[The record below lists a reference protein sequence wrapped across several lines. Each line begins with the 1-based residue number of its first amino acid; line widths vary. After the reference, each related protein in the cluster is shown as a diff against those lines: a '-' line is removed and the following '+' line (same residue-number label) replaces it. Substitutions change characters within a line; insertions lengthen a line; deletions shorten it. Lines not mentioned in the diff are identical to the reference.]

1 MYTRVQFVFIPPTE
15 ALWQPARKST
25 ANENRRPIYVFST
38 DLANSA
44 ADAVLKNCYDS
55 IVQFHNAQ
63 PKGPGY
69 LCLSKK
75 QEPKKAVNS
84 TSTRN
89 LSGSDN
95 EKEDNTR
102 ATKRRSSRLSAS
114 DETPATKKLR
124 SGRQADDAKRTRFS
138 RRLRR
143 QQQSS
148 ASPPSSP
155 ASDHSS
161 SDSQASPPAS
171 QRGRGRQRP
180 SRGAARRRGG
190 QRGRGRG
197 RRQFGG
203 RRGGEVEEEEEEEAE
218 EDSDNEE
225 EDEGEHEEE
234 RDDDGEMDESRETD
248 KLEAEGDGE
257 VSAQSPGDAY
267 DDKQDTSPRDPSTN
281 LPQQTPSEQQ
291 SMVDKD
297 NNYTICH
304 GTPRTKG
311 GRSAAVDMSSPA
323 SQTRQLKSA
332 AVSSPTGTA
341 PPSESSHPTPHDTSS
356 LSVADKQQ
364 KPAPSN
370 VSGITSGSRSQDLM
384 IGGQQPHSDMHKDAA
399 APNNWPGGLGHQF
412 SHVPPGYYGAGIHPM
427 HYASHAT
434 QHVPSAN
441 YSYGMYPW
449 GAHHVGQPSRDPQ
462 HPYATHE
469 SAQHARSATAA
480 SSQAGHLS
488 QSGGHASVPP
498 AAYQRHPHTVHHSHP
513 PVSTPS
519 ETGKEITS
527 AGSQGRESAGTTPSH
542 EKHPTQPHHAHS
554 HASLHQLSGPGS
566 AQVHHAFPRPPHTLT
581 TEQLSAAT
589 AVHHHPAAAAA
600 PFTYGFD
607 PSNPAALSHMHHLW
621 QQQQHQIRAAGVHPS
636 HLPPHLQHT
645 ATAAGMWYSP
655 HVQQLMQHGGALT
668 DESAKRRA
676 LAAQS
681 AGSKHPQVD
690 ASAALRMN
698 SNRNNNNSNTE
709 QSSLVTTVR
718 GIHSPSPHSQTML
731 LYGNTNSDPSPQAT
745 EWTRRS
751 TGDIQSLTGSIP
763 R

>member
-1 MYTRVQFVFIPPTE
+1 MSLLYIIPLTE

-84 TSTRN
+84 TRN
-89 LSGSDN
+89 LSGS
-95 EKEDNTR
+95 ESEREGGAR
-102 ATKRRSSRLSAS
+102 APKRRSSRLSVS

-124 SGRQADDAKRTRFS
+124 GGRQTDDAKRTRFS

-161 SDSQASPPAS
+161 SDSPASPPTS
-171 QRGRGRQRP
+171 QRGRGRQRS
-180 SRGAARRRGG
+180 SRGAVGRRGG

-197 RRQFGG
+197 RRQSRR
-203 RRGGEVEEEEEEEAE
+203 RRGGEVEEEEEERE
-218 EDSDNEE
+218 EDSDNED
-225 EDEGEHEEE
+225 DEGEPEEE
-234 RDDDGEMDESRETD
+234 KDDGEMDESRETDD

-257 VSAQSPGDAY
+257 VSAQSPEDPY
-267 DDKQDTSPRDPSTN
+267 DGKQDMGPRDSSMN
-281 LPQQTPSEQQ
+281 LPQQTSSELLEE
-291 SMVDKD
+291 D

-311 GRSAAVDMSSPA
+311 GRSAAVDMSSPV
-323 SQTRQLKSA
+323 SQTRQPKSA
-332 AVSSPTGTA
+332 ALSSPAGTT
-341 PPSESSHPTPHDTSS
+341 PPSESSHPTPHDISS
-356 LSVADKQQ
+356 LGVADKQQ
-364 KPAPSN
+364 KATPSN
-370 VSGITSGSRSQDLM
+370 VSSITSGGRSQDPM
-384 IGGQQPHSDMHKDAA
+384 IGGQQPHSDVHKDAT

-412 SHVPPGYYGAGIHPM
+412 SHVPGYYGAGIHPM
-427 HYASHAT
+427 HYAPHAT

-449 GAHHVGQPSRDPQ
+449 GAHHMGQPSRDPQ

-469 SAQHARSATAA
+469 SPQHVRSAAAA

-488 QSGGHASVPP
+488 QSGGHASAPP

-513 PVSTPS
+513 TASTPS
-519 ETGKEITS
+519 ETGKEMSS
-527 AGSQGRESAGTTPSH
+527 AGSQGHESAGATPSH
-542 EKHPTQPHHAHS
+542 EKHPHHAHS
-554 HASLHQLSGPGS
+554 HTSLHQLSGPGS
-566 AQVHHAFPRPPHTLT
+566 AQATALPQVHHAAFPRPPHALT

-589 AVHHHPAAAAA
+589 AVHHHPAAAAAA

-655 HVQQLMQHGGALT
+655 HVQQLMQHGGAPLP

-681 AGSKHPQVD
+681 ASSKHPQVD

-709 QSSLVTTVR
+709 QLSLVR
-718 GIHSPSPHSQTML
+718 GIHSPSSHSQTML
-731 LYGNTNSDPSPQAT
+731 LYGNTNYVPTSQAT
-745 EWTRRS
+745 EWTRCS
-751 TGDIQSLTGSIP
+751 TSDVQNHSHLTGSSP